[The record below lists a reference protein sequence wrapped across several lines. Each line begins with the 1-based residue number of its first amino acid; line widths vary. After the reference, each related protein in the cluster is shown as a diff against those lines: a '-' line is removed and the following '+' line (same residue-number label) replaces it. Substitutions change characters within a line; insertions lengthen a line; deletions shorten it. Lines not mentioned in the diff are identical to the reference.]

1 MAKSEDQQSE
11 IISGKIVFVGSLFM
25 NSKAIMQRYI
35 QIVNRQNNVRWLTLY
50 DYLVEMPNYIPAN
63 KTIQFKVYRK
73 EIHNSRISK
82 RWINVIDIYFAK

>member
-1 MAKSEDQQSE
+1 
-11 IISGKIVFVGSLFM
+11 
-25 NSKAIMQRYI
+25 MQRYI